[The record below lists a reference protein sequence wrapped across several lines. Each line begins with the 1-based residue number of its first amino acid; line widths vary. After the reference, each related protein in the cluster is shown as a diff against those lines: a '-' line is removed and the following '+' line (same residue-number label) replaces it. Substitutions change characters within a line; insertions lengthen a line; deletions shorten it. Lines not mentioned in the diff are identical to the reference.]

1 MCIVKPFC
9 LEYWN
14 IVRNMFNNIINTTQ
28 MRNLGVFISSYQIIK
43 GTFLYGDSDA
53 IGIMMHAFGKSIC
66 IFSGSDG
73 SDLL

>member
-1 MCIVKPFC
+1 
-9 LEYWN
+9 
-14 IVRNMFNNIINTTQ
+14 
-28 MRNLGVFISSYQIIK
+28 LGVFISSYQIIK